1 MTITRRPWALLAVA
15 LATFMTYLDN
25 NIVNVAIPAIQ
36 RDLHLS
42 TSGLEWVV
50 SGYILVFA
58 GLLLAGGRFAD
69 AYGRRR
75 LFLVGLAVFTAAS
88 FVAGLAGSVEVLIAA
103 RAVQGL
109 GAALVTPTTL
119 AIISHAYPDP
129 RERTAA
135 VGIWAGVGGL
145 ALAVGPLLGGLLSQH
160 ASWPWIFEINVPI
173 GVATMALGAWAISES
188 RDAGRKRLD
197 VPGLVVSAVALTT
210 LTWALIEGSGR
221 GWTSP
226 SILAAFVVAAAA
238 GIAFVTIEQRAADP
252 MVAVSLFR
260 ERVFSGGIAA
270 LMLWAFG
277 LFGIYFFTSL
287 YLQDVL
293 GFSPTEAGLAF
304 LPMAPVPGGRLGAV
318 RAGGPGDRRAPIG
331 DRRHGAHGDRHRRH
345 GSGRRGRRVR
355 RADADVHRDRRRRR
369 ADHAADRD
377 RARRHAAG
385 PGRRGLGPVQRLP
398 GGRRA
403 ARDHR
408 DRRDPHRPAVVGAA
422 GRRPLRST
430 RSCPATGSGWS
441 SRRPWSRSARRRRGW
456 RCAAPARPRRCP
468 PSRPSWPRPDVPPAG
483 DSTGAAGRPTVS
495 AGSTAG
501 GRGACRR
508 FHGAAE
514 STVPAG
520 RG

>member
-1 MTITRRPWALLAVA
+1 MPITRRPWALLAVA

-75 LFLVGLAVFTAAS
+75 LFLAGLAVFTAAS

-173 GVATMALGAWAISES
+173 GLATMALGAWAISES
-188 RDAGRKRLD
+188 RQTARRGLD

-210 LTWALIEGSGR
+210 LTWALIEGSGH

-226 SILAAFVVAAAA
+226 SILAAFAVAAAGGA
-238 GIAFVTIEQRAADP
+238 AFVAIEQRATDP
-252 MVAVSLFR
+252 MVAISLFR

-293 GFSPTEAGLAF
+293 RFSPTEAGLAF
-304 LPMAPVPGGRLGAV
+304 LPMALCLVAGSVLSERVARAIGAHRSVTAGMVLMAIGIAGTALVGADAGYGALMPTFIVIGIGGGLTTPLTATVLGVMPPAQAGVASGLFNASREVAGLLGITVIGAILTARQSSVLRAGSPQLDAFLSGYRLGLVVSAALVALGAV
-318 RAGGPGDRRAPIG
+318 AAWLALRGTRETAP
-331 DRRHGAHGDRHRRH
+331 
-345 GSGRRGRRVR
+345 
-355 RADADVHRDRRRRR
+355 
-369 ADHAADRD
+369 
-377 RARRHAAG
+377 
-385 PGRRGLGPVQRLP
+385 
-398 GGRRA
+398 
-403 ARDHR
+403 
-408 DRRDPHRPAVVGAA
+408 
-422 GRRPLRST
+422 
-430 RSCPATGSGWS
+430 
-441 SRRPWSRSARRRRGW
+441 
-456 RCAAPARPRRCP
+456 
-468 PSRPSWPRPDVPPAG
+468 
-483 DSTGAAGRPTVS
+483 
-495 AGSTAG
+495 
-501 GRGACRR
+501 
-508 FHGAAE
+508 
-514 STVPAG
+514 VPALSPELVAA
-520 RG
+520 